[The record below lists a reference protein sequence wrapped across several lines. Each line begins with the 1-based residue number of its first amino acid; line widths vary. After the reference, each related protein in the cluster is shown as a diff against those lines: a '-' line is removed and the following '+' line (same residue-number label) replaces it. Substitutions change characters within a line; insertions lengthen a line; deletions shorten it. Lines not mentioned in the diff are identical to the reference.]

1 VRSEG
6 ELRGGR
12 EEARRLIYR
21 RGEEERGVGV
31 FHGCYEWRPSMVG
44 NGGIQASL
52 MPKTNGRLRGR
63 RLGLLGRGRAR
74 SSTASVGRCRGAGWP
89 VAASWARGFGCR
101 GWASGGSG
109 SLQAALGSMGAV
121 GAAGRGRVL
130 GPRRVTV
137 GRGLAG
143 ALGRRRTRRAGA
155 RQGERRWPGGAAWK

>member
-1 VRSEG
+1 
-6 ELRGGR
+6 
-12 EEARRLIYR
+12 
-21 RGEEERGVGV
+21 
-31 FHGCYEWRPSMVG
+31 MVG
-44 NGGIQASL
+44 NDGIQASL
-52 MPKTNGRLRGR
+52 TPKTNGRLRGR

-89 VAASWARGFGCR
+89 VAASWARGFGR
-101 GWASGGSG
+101 WRAGASGAGAGRRGGSG

-130 GPRRVTV
+130 GPRRITV